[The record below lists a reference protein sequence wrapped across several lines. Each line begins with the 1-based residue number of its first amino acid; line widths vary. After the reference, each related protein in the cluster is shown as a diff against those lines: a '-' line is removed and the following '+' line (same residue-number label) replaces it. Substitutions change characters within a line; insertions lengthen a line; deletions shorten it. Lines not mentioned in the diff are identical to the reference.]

1 VQLFTED
8 EDCVEATIAP
18 MSSTEDEILAGE
30 KDDSGEKNGDTLTD
44 SLAELVFSSA
54 NPITDDETFV
64 VPIDVEA
71 AAIGKAQDIDETVQR
86 ACRKS

>member
-1 VQLFTED
+1 
-8 EDCVEATIAP
+8 

-64 VPIDVEA
+64 SIDVEA
-71 AAIGKAQDIDETVQR
+71 AAIGKAQDIDEIVQR